1 VKAILSTL
9 LHQYHFELAAPPES
23 YTEIMPALILRPS
36 DPCVL
41 RYRRHVAA

>member
-9 LHQYHFELAAPPES
+9 LHQYDFELVAPPES
-23 YTEIMPALILRPS
+23 YGEIMPALILRPS

-41 RYRRHVAA
+41 RYHKRTMA